1 MTPAERTELDRLL
14 SSLCDAQLTDAEQA
28 RLEQLLADPDA
39 RRRYLR
45 YVDLHSYLQT
55 KPSAPA
61 PARAPEAARTGRR
74 SRGWLRYGAAAVA
87 AACATVLFQS
97 LALRPDAVVRDD
109 SPTGP
114 GALPEAYVATLVRA
128 DGCEWDSPGPLVAGR
143 RVGPGELRLKK
154 GLARLVFDSN
164 ATLIL
169 EGGTVL
175 RVESASAATLLA
187 GKAVFRGDD
196 NPETFD
202 LRTPRALLQ
211 DLGTEYAVAVGPE
224 GEEVHVFSGEVRR
237 LTPVVGGGVR
247 LNAGQAR
254 RFTSDP
260 ADTGSPAALAP
271 TSFVRELPPP
281 SAGAAA
287 EGALAYDGFDY
298 PADVGPGAETEGH
311 ANGGFGWAGAWRK
324 TLSRLGQ
331 ERTPP
336 HPVFNPKAGLSR
348 PGTTAPAV
356 GGSFDFPGFAKAH
369 RRLQTPVRMDAD
381 GVYYLSFLFRREGP
395 QADDLNA
402 LSVAFRTTDELDA
415 EAHDQPD
422 PRMRMNFGVYRA
434 NEAFTHLNRVGVH
447 LPLPLSYGQTYLF
460 AAKVV
465 TGRAMPDQAF
475 VRVYAPDEA
484 VGWEEP
490 TAWSLVG
497 PQVYSDLVFDWLQ
510 VHVNSRTRQTVD
522 ELRLGTTWAAIVHPW
537 VAANRT
543 GGD

>member
-1 MTPAERTELDRLL
+1 MTPAERTELDGLL
-14 SSLCDAQLTDAEQA
+14 SSLCDDQLTEAEQT

-55 KPSAPA
+55 KQPA
-61 PARAPEAARTGRR
+61 PARAPEAARTGRQ

-87 AACATVLFQS
+87 AAVAAACATILVQS
-97 LALRPDAVVRDD
+97 LVFRPDAVVRDG
-109 SPTGP
+109 SPADP
-114 GALPEAYVATLVRA
+114 GASPEVYVATLIRA
-128 DGCEWDSPGPLVAGR
+128 DGCEWDGPVPLVAGR

-187 GKAVFRGDD
+187 GRVVFRGDD
-196 NPETFD
+196 NPEAFD

-211 DLGTEYAVAVGPE
+211 DLGTEYAVAVGLE

-237 LTPVVGGGVR
+237 LTTGAGGGVR

-254 RFTSDP
+254 RFASDP
-260 ADTGSPAALAP
+260 ADAGSPTALAP
-271 TSFVRELPPP
+271 ASFVRELPPLP
-281 SAGAAA
+281 VGAAA
-287 EGALAYDGFDY
+287 EGVLAYDGFDY
-298 PADVGPGAETEGH
+298 PADVGPEAEGR
-311 ANGGFGWAGAWRK
+311 ANGGVGWAGAWQK
-324 TLSRLGQ
+324 TLSRLKQ

-336 HPVFNPKAGLSR
+336 HPVFNPTAGLSR
-348 PGTTAPAV
+348 PGATVPAV

-369 RRLQTPVRMDAD
+369 RRLRTPVRMDAD

-395 QADDLNA
+395 QAEDLNA
-402 LSVAFRTTDELDA
+402 LSVAFRTTDELDV
-415 EAHDQPD
+415 EARDQPD
-422 PRMRMNFGVYRA
+422 PRMRMNFGMYRA

-490 TAWSLVG
+490 IAWSLVG
-497 PQVYSDLVFDWLQ
+497 PQVHSDLVFDWLQ

-522 ELRLGTTWAAIVHPW
+522 ELRLGTTWAAVVHPW
-537 VAANRT
+537 IADRA
-543 GGD
+543 DED

>member
-14 SSLCDAQLTDAEQA
+14 ASLCDAQPTEAEQA

-39 RRRYLR
+39 RRRYLQ
-45 YVDLHSYLQT
+45 YVDLHAYLQA
-55 KPSAPA
+55 KQREPA
-61 PARAPEAARTGRR
+61 PARVPEAARPDRR

-87 AACATVLFQS
+87 AACATVLVQPLVF
-97 LALRPDAVVRDD
+97 RPGAVAPDPPP
-109 SPTGP
+109 SGP
-114 GALPEAYVATLVRA
+114 GPSPEVYVATLVRA
-128 DGCEWDSPGPLVAGR
+128 DGCEWDGPVPLAAGR

-164 ATLIL
+164 VTLIL
-169 EGGTVL
+169 EGGTAL

-187 GKAVFRGDD
+187 GKVVFRGDE
-196 NPETFD
+196 NPEAFD

-211 DLGTEYAVAVGPE
+211 DLGTEYAVAVGPG

-237 LTPVVGGGVR
+237 VTAGAGVR
-247 LNAGQAR
+247 LNAGEAR

-260 ADTGSPAALAP
+260 ADPGAPAALAP
-271 TSFVRELPPP
+271 ASFVRELPPAA
-281 SAGAAA
+281 AGAPA
-287 EGALAYDGFDY
+287 EGVLAYDGFDY
-298 PADVGPGAETEGH
+298 PADVGPEAEGT
-311 ANGGFGWAGAWRK
+311 ANGGFGWGGAWQK
-324 TLSRLGQ
+324 TLSRLKQ

-336 HPVFNPKAGLSR
+336 HPVFNPKAGLTR
-348 PGTTAPAV
+348 PGAPVPAV
-356 GGSFDFPGFAKAH
+356 GGSFDFPGFARAH
-369 RRLQTPVRMDAD
+369 RRLRAPVRMDAD
-381 GVYYLSFLFRREGP
+381 GMYYLSFLFRREGP

-415 EAHDQPD
+415 EARDQPD
-422 PRMRMNFGVYRA
+422 PRMRMNFGLYRA

-475 VRVYAPDEA
+475 VRVYAADEA

-497 PQVYSDLVFDWLQ
+497 PQVHSDLVFDWLQ

-522 ELRLGTTWAAIVHPW
+522 ELRLGTTWAAVVHPW
-537 VAANRT
+537 VAGRA